1 MQFYDKD
8 IETEIILEDGR
19 AFYAKSNIEFR
30 VNFEAR
36 SYGIKDTYVQVDAI
50 RAYWT
55 DDDDDNEV
63 DFEFEYNVLNAKL
76 TINERDFWEEKDALN
91 FDTIIKLDTTGSGM
105 IIVHNIVIDL
115 ANKTIELS
123 F

>member
-55 DDDDDNEV
+55 DDDDGNEV

-115 ANKTIELS
+115 ANKTIELTL
-123 F
+123 

>member
-55 DDDDDNEV
+55 DDDDGNEV

-123 F
+123 L

>member
-19 AFYAKSNIEFR
+19 AFYTKSNIEFR

-55 DDDDDNEV
+55 DDDDGNEV

-123 F
+123 L